1 MTDYRLNIQMDP
13 INLIE
18 INFTCT
24 FSEKVSSLRRL
35 LLQINTI
42 YRDYIL

>member
-18 INFTCT
+18 INFE
-24 FSEKVSSLRRL
+24 EKK
-35 LLQINTI
+35 N
-42 YRDYIL
+42 ILTLTGKQDLPK